1 MKNLSVTLSS
11 GPLRLQRFFL
21 PHCPPPPSP
30 TELMLQHWVR
40 CDKRTTNKSTGKL
53 VKEDRGV
60 NQGEEDI
67 VLFFEINSI
76 KRTRVNANG
85 RKRFLGI
92 HYAKK
97 ITVLKTKSSAVT
109 TTANGFQWKTI
120 SWPLLSLNQS
130 KKFTFHYNITVYIIQ
145 KLRQLKNESV
155 LQVLKKQLK

>member
-1 MKNLSVTLSS
+1 MQQLHLATA
-11 GPLRLQRFFL
+11 
-21 PHCPPPPSP
+21 
-30 TELMLQHWVR
+30 
-40 CDKRTTNKSTGKL
+40 TTPNYSKTKATKGTTPNYSNYTKLYSNYTATTGTTP
-53 VKEDRGV
+53 
-60 NQGEEDI
+60 NY
-67 VLFFEINSI
+67 N
-76 KRTRVNANG
+76 NANG

-109 TTANGFQWKTI
+109 TTANGFQWKTK

-130 KKFTFHYNITVYIIQ
+130 NKFIFHYNITVYIIH